1 MPFREATYADLLPAS
16 QILAAAFKNDA
27 FQGKYLHP
35 HLDKYPDDLA
45 RQYLRTLRTSWARAS
60 PDNKLLVSFKPSSR
74 GKGEECLTGV
84 VSWSRRRANSPSAS
98 WSATAWTKVVVY
110 YNYLESLIL
119 PDRAAEPERQ
129 NILTR
134 AFPYA
139 KHHWTGTRAEVWYL
153 NVVGVD
159 PAFEGQGIGRELVAW
174 GFERARQEGVGTSC
188 IAASDRDRFYK
199 ACGFDVQCGIAGDE
213 GPDHELRTTLRNI
226 GGGTIHFWDGGME
239 AEGVREYGEE

>member
-1 MPFREATYADLLPAS
+1 M
-16 QILAAAFKNDA
+16 
-27 FQGKYLHP
+27 
-35 HLDKYPDDLA
+35 
-45 RQYLRTLRTSWARAS
+45 
-60 PDNKLLVSFKPSSR
+60 
-74 GKGEECLTGV
+74 
-84 VSWSRRRANSPSAS
+84 
-98 WSATAWTKVVVY
+98 Y

-174 GFERARQEGVGTSC
+174 GSSA
-188 IAASDRDRFYK
+188 RDRK
-199 ACGFDVQCGIAGDE
+199 GWVLVVL
-213 GPDHELRTTLRNI
+213 LRRTGTDSTRPVASMSSVVLLAMRDRIMSCVLR
-226 GGGTIHFWDGGME
+226 
-239 AEGVREYGEE
+239 

>member
-27 FQGKYLHP
+27 FQGKYLRP

-45 RQYLRTLRTSWARAS
+45 RQYLSTLRTSWARAS

-84 VSWSRRRANSPSAS
+84 
-98 WSATAWTKVVVY
+98 
-110 YNYLESLIL
+110 ESLIL

>member
-27 FQGKYLHP
+27 FQGKYLRP

-84 VSWSRRRANSPSAS
+84 
-98 WSATAWTKVVVY
+98 VVVY